1 MHAEGQW
8 KMFHDIS
15 PGLYIYASDLNQK
28 SIVVHTIYEPD
39 EFYENNSRKDLCNEI
54 SIHVDI
60 SNIDMIVVQLCNGAW
75 SAFMMHTGDL
85 FYHNVSIDVD
95 DGRDG
100 TDIALSLINTP
111 SVCKH
116 IRVH

>member
-1 MHAEGQW
+1 MQTEGQW
-8 KMFHDIS
+8 KIVSDIS

-28 SIVVHTIYEPD
+28 SLVVHTIYEPD
-39 EFYENNSRKDLCNEI
+39 DFYEESSRHALCHEI
-54 SIHVDI
+54 SQRVDL
-60 SNIDMIVVQLCNGAW
+60 SNIDIVLVQLCNGSW
-75 SAFMMHTGDL
+75 SAFMLYSGQL
-85 FYHNVSIDVD
+85 FYHDVSIDVEN
-95 DGRDG
+95 GRDS